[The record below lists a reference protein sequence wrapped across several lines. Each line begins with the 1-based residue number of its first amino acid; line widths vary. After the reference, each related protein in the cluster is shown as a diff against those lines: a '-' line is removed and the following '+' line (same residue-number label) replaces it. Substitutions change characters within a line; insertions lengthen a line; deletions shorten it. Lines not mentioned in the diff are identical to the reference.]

1 MDTAEALAP
10 FLAGPAS
17 SVFVMLILLLG
28 VWKLSKEQ
36 LIPLLGAA
44 LDRHLTSLDDL
55 VTGNRED
62 HRVMVECL
70 QRIEVKID
78 QQETSSGSNRN
89 LTH

>member
-1 MDTAEALAP
+1 MSTAEALAP

-17 SVFVMLILLLG
+17 AVFVMLILLLG
-28 VWKLSKEQ
+28 LWKLTTDK

-44 LDRHLTSLDDL
+44 LNRHLDSLDEL
-55 VTGNRED
+55 VTNNRED

-78 QQETSSGSNRN
+78 SDKESK
-89 LTH
+89 LKAVH

>member
-17 SVFVMLILLLG
+17 AVFVMLILLLG
-28 VWKLSKEQ
+28 LWKITTEK
-36 LIPLLGAA
+36 LIPLMAKA
-44 LDRHLTSLDDL
+44 LDRHLNSLDEL
-55 VTGNRED
+55 VATNRDD

-78 QQETSSGSNRN
+78 ADRDESLRAVQ
-89 LTH
+89 

>member
-1 MDTAEALAP
+1 MSTAEALAP

-17 SVFVMLILLLG
+17 AVFVMLILLLG
-28 VWKLSKEQ
+28 LWKLTTDK

-44 LDRHLTSLDDL
+44 LNRHLDSLDEL

-78 QQETSSGSNRN
+78 SDKESK
-89 LTH
+89 LKAVH

>member
-17 SVFVMLILLLG
+17 AVFVMLILLLG
-28 VWKLSKEQ
+28 LWKITTEK
-36 LIPLLGAA
+36 LIPLMAKA
-44 LDRHLTSLDDL
+44 LDRHLNSLDEL
-55 VTGNRED
+55 VTTNKAD

-78 QQETSSGSNRN
+78 ADRDESLRAVQ
-89 LTH
+89 

>member
-1 MDTAEALAP
+1 MNTAEALAP

-17 SVFVMLILLLG
+17 AVFVMLILLLG
-28 VWKLSKEQ
+28 LWKLTTDK

-44 LDRHLTSLDDL
+44 LNRHLDSLDEL

-78 QQETSSGSNRN
+78 SDKESK
-89 LTH
+89 LKAVH